1 MAVTFFIKSKAKE
14 RSSVGVSINFDGMD
28 RIVLTLPN
36 LQVNTKEWENGGM
49 KLTRGK
55 QENSY
60 IQNDLNEF
68 QNKVDRF
75 YREFRRV
82 NESNPTKVDI
92 VTYLKSDVK
101 LEDYFKPKNITLM
114 IPMIW
119 KTIKERE
126 TGAELNNGKKYQRG
140 SIDNYESMIRAFE
153 RFQKHRRKSVTNV
166 EIVTREFI
174 LGFENYLTNVENLKL
189 NTVGD
194 RLKNLKTFISLYSKR
209 GFLPHNPFIKYSI
222 KIPKEPSTS
231 IALDKDEM
239 KDMYEL
245 DLSDNP
251 QWDLIRDQ
259 FLVLCWTGL
268 RISDFSQFNSFD
280 RGDDEV
286 ITLHNEKTDT
296 EIHIPIFPMAKR
308 ILDKYDG
315 RFPKMLN
322 EQTLNEEIKEIGKL
336 VPGLNR
342 SIQIKYTKGGV
353 VIKETLKRYQLLVL
367 HCARRTLAT
376 MLVTELGTDL
386 STVCL
391 ITGHKSIKT
400 LEIYLKHNNKNA
412 LTGVINKVRAL
423 EESLI
428 PDFV

>member
-1 MAVTFFIKSKAKE
+1 MAVTFFIKSKTKE

-55 QENSY
+55 QENSF

-126 TGAELNNGKKYQRG
+126 TGAELNNGKKFQRG

-239 KDMYEL
+239 RDMYEL

-280 RGDDEV
+280 RGDEEV

-376 MLVTELGTDL
+376 MLVTELGIDL

-423 EESLI
+423 ELSL
-428 PDFV
+428 V

>member
-1 MAVTFFIKSKAKE
+1 MAVTFFIKSKTKAK
-14 RSSVGVSINFDGMD
+14 SSVGVSINFDGMD

-36 LQVNTKEWENGGM
+36 LQVSPKEWDNGGM

-82 NESNPTKVDI
+82 NESNPTKEDI
-92 VTYLKSDVK
+92 VTYLKSDTK
-101 LEDYFKPKNITLM
+101 LEDYFKPKNTILM

-126 TGAELNNGKKYQRG
+126 TGEELNNGKRFERG
-140 SIDNYESMIRAFE
+140 TIDNYESLIREFE
-153 RFQKHRRKSVTNV
+153 RFQKYRRKGITNV

-174 LGFENYLTNVENLKL
+174 LSFENYLTNVMNLKL

-194 RLKNLKTFISLYSKR
+194 RLKNLKTFLSLYTKR

-222 KIPKEPSTS
+222 KIPKEKSTS
-231 IALDKDEM
+231 IALDNEEL

-251 QWDLIRDQ
+251 QRELIRDQ

-268 RISDFSQFNSFD
+268 RISDFSQFNSFE
-280 RGDDEV
+280 RGDEEI
-286 ITLHNEKTDT
+286 ITLHNKKTST
-296 EIHIPIFPMAKR
+296 EIHIPIFPVAKR
-308 ILDKYDG
+308 ILDKYNG
-315 RFPKMLN
+315 RFPKMIN
-322 EQTLNEEIKEIGKL
+322 EQTMNEEIKEIGKL

-353 VIKETLKRYQLLVL
+353 EVKETLKRYQLLVL

-376 MLVTELGTDL
+376 KLVTELGIDL
-386 STVCL
+386 KTVCL
-391 ITGHKSIKT
+391 ITGHKSVVT
-400 LEIYLKHNNKNA
+400 LEIYLKQNNKKA
-412 LTGVINKVRAL
+412 LTGVIDKVKAL
-423 EESLI
+423 EESL
-428 PDFV
+428 VY

>member
-1 MAVTFFIKSKAKE
+1 MAVTFFIKSKTKE
-14 RSSVGVSINFDGMD
+14 KSSVGVSINFDGMD

-92 VTYLKSDVK
+92 LTYLKSDVK
-101 LEDYFKPKNITLM
+101 LEDYFKPKNTTLM

-126 TGAELNNGKKYQRG
+126 TGLELNNGKKYQRG

-153 RFQKHRRKSVTNV
+153 RFQKYRKKGITNV

-174 LGFENYLTNVENLKL
+174 LGFENYLTNIENLKL

-239 KDMYEL
+239 RDMYEL

-308 ILDKYDG
+308 ILDKYNG

-376 MLVTELGTDL
+376 MLVIELGIDL

-400 LEIYLKHNNKNA
+400 LEIYLKHNSKNA
-412 LTGVINKVRAL
+412 LAGVINKVRAL
-423 EESLI
+423 EDSL
-428 PDFV
+428 VEV

>member
-1 MAVTFFIKSKAKE
+1 MSVTFFIKSKTKE
-14 RSSVGVSINFDGMD
+14 KSSIGVSINYDGMQ

-36 LQVNTKEWENGGM
+36 LQVSPKEWENGGM
-49 KLTRGK
+49 KVTRGK
-55 QENSY
+55 HENFY

-75 YREFRRV
+75 YREFRRM
-82 NESNPTKVDI
+82 NESNPSKEDI
-92 VTYLKSDVK
+92 VTYLKSDSK
-101 LEDYFKPKNITLM
+101 LEDYFKPKNTILM

-126 TGAELNNGKKYQRG
+126 TGVELNNGKKYERG
-140 SIDNYESMIRAFE
+140 TIDNYESMIRAFE
-153 RFQKHRRKSVTNV
+153 RFEKYRKKGITNV
-166 EIVTREFI
+166 EIVTREFV
-174 LGFENYLTNVENLKL
+174 LSFENYLTNVEKLKL

-209 GFLPHNPFIKYSI
+209 GILPQNPFIKFSI

-231 IALDKDEM
+231 IALDKQ
-239 KDMYEL
+239 EL
-245 DLSDNP
+245 QDLYDLNLSDNP
-251 QWDLIRDQ
+251 HLELVRDQ

-280 RGDDEV
+280 RSSQEV
-286 ITLHNEKTDT
+286 ITLHNEKTDS

-308 ILDKYDG
+308 ILDKYNG
-315 RFPKMLN
+315 RFPRMIKEQKLN
-322 EQTLNEEIKEIGKL
+322 ESIKVIGKL

-342 SIQIKYTKGGV
+342 SIQIKYTKGGEV
-353 VIKETLKRYQLLVL
+353 VKENVKRYQLLVL

-376 MLVTELGTDL
+376 MLVTELGIDL

-412 LTGVINKVRAL
+412 LTGVINKVRAM
-423 EESLI
+423 EGS
-428 PDFV
+428 

>member
-1 MAVTFFIKSKAKE
+1 MAVTFFIKSKTKE
-14 RSSVGVSINFDGMD
+14 KSSIGVSINYDGME

-36 LQVNTKEWENGGM
+36 LQVSPKEWENGGM

-60 IQNDLNEF
+60 IQSDLNEF

-82 NESNPTKVDI
+82 NESNPTKEDI
-92 VTYLKSDVK
+92 VTYLKSDSK
-101 LEDYFKPKNITLM
+101 LEDYFKPKNTILM

-119 KTIKERE
+119 KTIKERMNGE
-126 TGAELNNGKKYQRG
+126 ELNNGKRFERG
-140 SIDNYESMIRAFE
+140 TIDNYESLIREFE
-153 RFQKHRRKSVTNV
+153 RFQKYRRKGITNV

-174 LGFENYLTNVENLKL
+174 LSFENYLTNVMNLKL

-194 RLKNLKTFISLYSKR
+194 RLKNLKTFINLYTKR
-209 GFLPHNPFIKYSI
+209 GILPHNPFIKYSI
-222 KIPKEPSTS
+222 KIPKEKSTS
-231 IALDKDEM
+231 IALDNEEL

-251 QWDLIRDQ
+251 QRELIRDQ

-280 RGDDEV
+280 KGNDDI
-286 ITLHNEKTDT
+286 ITLHNKKTGS

-308 ILDKYDG
+308 ILDKYNG
-315 RFPKMLN
+315 RFPKMVN
-322 EQTLNEEIKEIGKL
+322 EQTMNEEIKEIGKL

-342 SIQIKYTKGGV
+342 SIQVKYTKGGLE
-353 VIKETLKRYQLLVL
+353 IKETLKRYQLLVL

-376 MLVTELGTDL
+376 KLVMELGIDL
-386 STVCL
+386 KTVCL
-391 ITGHKSIKT
+391 ITGHKSIVT

-412 LTGVINKVRAL
+412 LTGVLEKVRAL
-423 EESLI
+423 EGSMIL
-428 PDFV
+428 V

>member
-1 MAVTFFIKSKAKE
+1 MAVTFFIKSKTKKKT
-14 RSSVGVSINFDGMD
+14 SVGVSINYDGME

-36 LQVNTKEWENGGM
+36 LQVSPTEWENGGM

-82 NESNPTKVDI
+82 NESNPTKQDI

-101 LEDYFKPKNITLM
+101 LEDYFKPKNTTLM

-119 KTIKERE
+119 KTIEERE
-126 TGAELNNGKKYQRG
+126 TGVELNNGKKFQRG

-153 RFQKHRRKSVTNV
+153 RFQKYRRKGITNV

-209 GFLPHNPFIKYSI
+209 GFLPHSPFIKYSI

-231 IALDKDEM
+231 IALDKDEV
-239 KDMYEL
+239 KDLYEL
-245 DLSDNP
+245 DLSYNP
-251 QWDLIRDQ
+251 LWDLVRDQ

-268 RISDFSQFNSFD
+268 RISDFSQFNAFD
-280 RGDDEV
+280 RGDEEV

-308 ILDKYDG
+308 ILDKYNG

-342 SIQIKYTKGGV
+342 AIQIKYTKGGV
-353 VIKETLKRYQLLVL
+353 VIKENLKRYQLLVL
-367 HCARRTLAT
+367 HSARRTLIT
-376 MLVTELGTDL
+376 YLVTELGIDL
-386 STVCL
+386 STVAL
-391 ITGHKSIKT
+391 ISGHKSVKT
-400 LEIYLKHNNKNA
+400 IEIYLKHNNKKA

-423 EESLI
+423 EESL
-428 PDFV
+428 VEV

>member
-1 MAVTFFIKSKAKE
+1 MSVTFFIKSKTKE
-14 RSSVGVSINFDGMD
+14 KSSIGVSINYDGMQ

-36 LQVNTKEWENGGM
+36 LQVSPKDWENGGM
-49 KLTRGK
+49 KVTRGK
-55 QENSY
+55 HENFY

-75 YREFRRV
+75 YREFRRM
-82 NESNPTKVDI
+82 NDSNPTKEDI
-92 VTYLKSDVK
+92 VTYLKSDSK
-101 LEDYFKPKNITLM
+101 LEDYFKPKNTILM

-126 TGAELNNGKKYQRG
+126 TGVELNNGKKYERG
-140 SIDNYESMIRAFE
+140 TIDNYESMIRAFE
-153 RFQKHRRKSVTNV
+153 RFEKYRKKGITNV
-166 EIVTREFI
+166 EIVTREFV
-174 LGFENYLTNVENLKL
+174 LSFENYLTNVEKLKL

-209 GFLPHNPFIKYSI
+209 GFLPHNPFIKFNI

-231 IALDKDEM
+231 IALDKQELQDL
-239 KDMYEL
+239 YEL
-245 DLSDNP
+245 NLSDNP
-251 QWDLIRDQ
+251 HLELVRDQ

-280 RGDDEV
+280 RSSQEV

-308 ILDKYDG
+308 ILDKYNG
-315 RFPKMLN
+315 RFPRMIKEQKLN
-322 EQTLNEEIKEIGKL
+322 ESIKVIGKM

-342 SIQIKYTKGGV
+342 SIQIKYTKGGEV
-353 VIKETLKRYQLLVL
+353 VKENVKRYQLLVL

-376 MLVTELGTDL
+376 MLVTELGIDL

-412 LTGVINKVRAL
+412 LTGVINKVRAM
-423 EESLI
+423 EGS
-428 PDFV
+428 

>member
-1 MAVTFFIKSKAKE
+1 
-14 RSSVGVSINFDGMD
+14 
-28 RIVLTLPN
+28 
-36 LQVNTKEWENGGM
+36 
-49 KLTRGK
+49 
-55 QENSY
+55 
-60 IQNDLNEF
+60 
-68 QNKVDRF
+68 
-75 YREFRRV
+75 
-82 NESNPTKVDI
+82 
-92 VTYLKSDVK
+92 
-101 LEDYFKPKNITLM
+101 
-114 IPMIW
+114 MIW

-126 TGAELNNGKKYQRG
+126 TGVELNNGKKFQRG

-153 RFQKHRRKSVTNV
+153 RFQKYRRKGITNV

-174 LGFENYLTNVENLKL
+174 LSFENYLTNVENLKL

-251 QWDLIRDQ
+251 LWDLVRDQ

-280 RGDDEV
+280 RGDEEV

-308 ILDKYDG
+308 ILDKYNG

-376 MLVTELGTDL
+376 MLVTELGIDL

-423 EESLI
+423 EES
-428 PDFV
+428 FKS

>member
-1 MAVTFFIKSKAKE
+1 MAVTFFIKSKTKE
-14 RSSVGVSINFDGMD
+14 KSSIGVSINFDGME

-36 LQVNTKEWENGGM
+36 LQVSPKEWENGGM

-60 IQNDLNEF
+60 IQSDLNEF

-82 NESNPTKVDI
+82 NESNPTKEDI
-92 VTYLKSDVK
+92 VTYLKSDSK
-101 LEDYFKPKNITLM
+101 LEDYFKPKNTILM

-119 KTIKERE
+119 KTIKERMNGE
-126 TGAELNNGKKYQRG
+126 ELNNGKRFERG
-140 SIDNYESMIRAFE
+140 TIDNYESLIREFE
-153 RFQKHRRKSVTNV
+153 RFQKYRRKGITNV

-174 LGFENYLTNVENLKL
+174 LSFENYLTNVMNLKL

-194 RLKNLKTFISLYSKR
+194 RLKNLKTFINLYTKR
-209 GFLPHNPFIKYSI
+209 GILPHNPFIKYSI
-222 KIPKEPSTS
+222 KIPKEKSTS
-231 IALDKDEM
+231 IALDNDELN
-239 KDMYEL
+239 DMYEL

-251 QWDLIRDQ
+251 QRELIRDQ

-280 RGDDEV
+280 KGNDEI
-286 ITLHNEKTDT
+286 ITLHNKKTGS

-308 ILDKYDG
+308 ILDKYNG
-315 RFPKMLN
+315 RFPKMVN
-322 EQTLNEEIKEIGKL
+322 EQTMNEEIKEIGKL

-342 SIQIKYTKGGV
+342 SIQIKYTKGGIE
-353 VIKETLKRYQLLVL
+353 IKETLKRYQLLVL

-376 MLVTELGTDL
+376 KLVMELGIDL
-386 STVCL
+386 KTVCL
-391 ITGHKSIKT
+391 ITGHKSIVT

-412 LTGVINKVRAL
+412 LTGVIEKVRAL
-423 EESLI
+423 EGIL
-428 PDFV
+428 V

>member
-1 MAVTFFIKSKAKE
+1 MAVTFFIKSKTKKKT
-14 RSSVGVSINFDGMD
+14 SVGVSINYDGME

-36 LQVNTKEWENGGM
+36 LQVSPNEWENGGM

-82 NESNPTKVDI
+82 NESNPTKQDI

-101 LEDYFKPKNITLM
+101 LEDYFKPKNTTLI

-126 TGAELNNGKKYQRG
+126 TGLELNNGKKFQRG
-140 SIDNYESMIRAFE
+140 SIDNYESMIRAFV
-153 RFQKHRRKSVTNV
+153 RFQKYRRKGITNV

-174 LGFENYLTNVENLKL
+174 LSFENYLTNVENLKL

-194 RLKNLKTFISLYSKR
+194 RLKNLKTFISLYTKR

-231 IALDKDEM
+231 IALDKDEL

-251 QWDLIRDQ
+251 LLDLVRDQ

-268 RISDFSQFNSFD
+268 RISDFSQFNAFD
-280 RGDDEV
+280 RGDEEV

-308 ILDKYDG
+308 ILDKYNG

-376 MLVTELGTDL
+376 MLVTELGIDL

-423 EESLI
+423 EESL
-428 PDFV
+428 VEVQ

>member
-1 MAVTFFIKSKAKE
+1 MAVTFFIKTKNKE
-14 RSSVGVSINFDGMD
+14 KSSIGVSINYDGME

-36 LQVNTKEWENGGM
+36 LQVSPKEWENGGM

-60 IQNDLNEF
+60 IQSDLNEF

-82 NESNPTKVDI
+82 NESNPTKEDI
-92 VTYLKSDVK
+92 VTYLKSDSK
-101 LEDYFKPKNITLM
+101 LEDYFKPKNTILM

-119 KTIKERE
+119 KTIKERMNGE
-126 TGAELNNGKKYQRG
+126 ELNNGKRFERG
-140 SIDNYESMIRAFE
+140 TIDNYESLIREFE
-153 RFQKHRRKSVTNV
+153 RFQKYRRKGITNV

-174 LGFENYLTNVENLKL
+174 LSFENYLTNVMNLKL

-194 RLKNLKTFISLYSKR
+194 RLKNLKTFINLYTKR
-209 GFLPHNPFIKYSI
+209 GILPHNPFIKYSI
-222 KIPKEPSTS
+222 KIPKEKSTS
-231 IALDKDEM
+231 IALDNDELN
-239 KDMYEL
+239 DMYEL
-245 DLSDNP
+245 DLSDTP
-251 QWDLIRDQ
+251 QRELIRDQ

-268 RISDFSQFNSFD
+268 RISDFSQFNSFEK
-280 RGDDEV
+280 GNDEI
-286 ITLHNEKTDT
+286 ITLHNKKTGS

-308 ILDKYDG
+308 ILDKYNG
-315 RFPKMLN
+315 RFPKMVN
-322 EQTLNEEIKEIGKL
+322 EQTMNEEIKEIGKL

-353 VIKETLKRYQLLVL
+353 EIKETLKRYQLLVL

-376 MLVTELGTDL
+376 KLVMELGIDL
-386 STVCL
+386 KTVCL
-391 ITGHKSIKT
+391 ITGHKSIVT

-412 LTGVINKVRAL
+412 LTGVIEKVRAL
-423 EESLI
+423 EGIL
-428 PDFV
+428 V

>member
-1 MAVTFFIKSKAKE
+1 MAVTFFIKSKTKE
-14 RSSVGVSINFDGMD
+14 KSSIGVSINFDGME

-36 LQVNTKEWENGGM
+36 LQVSPKEWDNGGM

-60 IQNDLNEF
+60 IQSDLNEF

-82 NESNPTKVDI
+82 NESNPTKDDI
-92 VTYLKSDVK
+92 VTYLKSDTK
-101 LEDYFKPKNITLM
+101 LEDYFKPKNTVLM

-126 TGAELNNGKKYQRG
+126 IGVELNNGKRFERG
-140 SIDNYESMIRAFE
+140 TIDNYESLIREFE
-153 RFQKHRRKSVTNV
+153 RFQKYRRKSIINV

-174 LGFENYLTNVENLKL
+174 LSFENYLTNVMNLKL

-194 RLKNLKTFISLYSKR
+194 RLKNLKTFINLYTKR
-209 GFLPHNPFIKYSI
+209 GILPHNPFIKYSI
-222 KIPKEPSTS
+222 KIPKEKSTS
-231 IALDKDEM
+231 IALDNDELN
-239 KDMYEL
+239 DMYEL

-251 QWDLIRDQ
+251 QRELIRDQ

-280 RGDDEV
+280 RGNDEI
-286 ITLHNEKTDT
+286 ITLHNKKTGS

-308 ILDKYDG
+308 ILDKYNG
-315 RFPKMLN
+315 RFPKMVN
-322 EQTLNEEIKEIGKL
+322 EQTMNEEIKEIGKL

-342 SIQIKYTKGGV
+342 SIQIKYTKGGLE
-353 VIKETLKRYQLLVL
+353 IKETLKRYQLLVL

-376 MLVTELGTDL
+376 KLVMELGIDL
-386 STVCL
+386 KTVCL
-391 ITGHKSIKT
+391 ITGHKSIVT

-412 LTGVINKVRAL
+412 LTGVIEKVRAL
-423 EESLI
+423 EGSMIL
-428 PDFV
+428 V

>member
-1 MAVTFFIKSKAKE
+1 MAVTFFIKSKTKE

-101 LEDYFKPKNITLM
+101 LEDYFKPKNTTLM

-119 KTIKERE
+119 RTIKERE
-126 TGAELNNGKKYQRG
+126 TGVELNNGKKYQRG

-153 RFQKHRRKSVTNV
+153 RFQKYRRKGITNV

-174 LGFENYLTNVENLKL
+174 LGFENYLTNIENLKL

-245 DLSDNP
+245 DLSGNP
-251 QWDLIRDQ
+251 QWDLVRDQ

-280 RGDDEV
+280 RGDEEV

-308 ILDKYDG
+308 ILDKYNG

-322 EQTLNEEIKEIGKL
+322 EQTLNEEIKKIGKL
-336 VPGLNR
+336 VHGLNR

-367 HCARRTLAT
+367 HCARRTLIT
-376 MLVTELGTDL
+376 YLVTELGIDL
-386 STVCL
+386 STVAL
-391 ITGHKSIKT
+391 ISGHKSIKT
-400 LEIYLKHNNKNA
+400 IEIYLKHNNKNA

-423 EESLI
+423 EESL
-428 PDFV
+428 VEV

>member
-1 MAVTFFIKSKAKE
+1 
-14 RSSVGVSINFDGMD
+14 MD

-82 NESNPTKVDI
+82 NESNPTKQDI

-101 LEDYFKPKNITLM
+101 LEDYFKPKNTTLM
-114 IPMIW
+114 IPLIW

-126 TGAELNNGKKYQRG
+126 TGVELNNGKKYQRG

-239 KDMYEL
+239 RDMYEL
-245 DLSDNP
+245 DLSDKP
-251 QWDLIRDQ
+251 QWDLVRDQ

-268 RISDFSQFNSFD
+268 RISDFSQFNAFD
-280 RGDDEV
+280 RGDEEV

-376 MLVTELGTDL
+376 MLVTELGIDL

-400 LEIYLKHNNKNA
+400 LEIYLKHNNKSA

>member
-1 MAVTFFIKSKAKE
+1 MAVTFFIKSKSKE
-14 RSSVGVSINFDGMD
+14 RTSVGVSINFDGMD

-101 LEDYFKPKNITLM
+101 LEDYFKPKNTTLM

-126 TGAELNNGKKYQRG
+126 TGVELNNGKKFQRG

-153 RFQKHRRKSVTNV
+153 RFQKYRRKGITNV

-174 LGFENYLTNVENLKL
+174 LGFENYLTNVENLKM

-209 GFLPHNPFIKYSI
+209 GFLPHNPFMKYSI

-251 QWDLIRDQ
+251 LWDLVRDQ

-280 RGDDEV
+280 RGEEEV

-308 ILDKYDG
+308 ILDKYNG

-322 EQTLNEEIKEIGKL
+322 EQTLNEQIKEIGKL

-342 SIQIKYTKGGV
+342 SKQIKYTKGGV

-376 MLVTELGTDL
+376 MLVTELGIDL

-423 EESLI
+423 EESL
-428 PDFV
+428 VEV

>member
-1 MAVTFFIKSKAKE
+1 MSVTFFIKSKTKE
-14 RSSVGVSINFDGMD
+14 KSSIGVSINYDGME

-36 LQVNTKEWENGGM
+36 LQVSPKEWDNGGM

-60 IQNDLNEF
+60 IQSDLNEF

-82 NESNPTKVDI
+82 NESNPTKEDI
-92 VTYLKSDVK
+92 VTYLKSDSK
-101 LEDYFKPKNITLM
+101 LEDYFKPKNTILM

-119 KTIKERE
+119 KTIKERMNGE
-126 TGAELNNGKKYQRG
+126 ELNNGKRFERG
-140 SIDNYESMIRAFE
+140 TIDNYESMIREFE
-153 RFQKHRRKSVTNV
+153 RFQKYRRKGITNV

-174 LGFENYLTNVENLKL
+174 LSFENYLTNVMNLKL

-194 RLKNLKTFISLYSKR
+194 RLKNLKTFINLYTKR
-209 GFLPHNPFIKYSI
+209 GILPHNPFIKYSI
-222 KIPKEPSTS
+222 KIPKEKSTS
-231 IALDKDEM
+231 IALDNEEL

-251 QWDLIRDQ
+251 QRELIRDQ

-280 RGDDEV
+280 RGDDEI
-286 ITLHNEKTDT
+286 ITLHNKKTGS

-308 ILDKYDG
+308 ILDKYNG
-315 RFPKMLN
+315 RFPKMVN
-322 EQTLNEEIKEIGKL
+322 EQTMNEEIKEIGKL

-342 SIQIKYTKGGV
+342 SIQIKYTKGGLE
-353 VIKETLKRYQLLVL
+353 IKETLKRHQLLVL

-376 MLVTELGTDL
+376 KLVMELGIDL
-386 STVCL
+386 KTVCL
-391 ITGHKSIKT
+391 ITGHKSIVT
-400 LEIYLKHNNKNA
+400 LEIYLKHNNKSA
-412 LTGVINKVRAL
+412 LTGVIEKVRAL
-423 EESLI
+423 EGSLA
-428 PDFV
+428 

>member
-1 MAVTFFIKSKAKE
+1 
-14 RSSVGVSINFDGMD
+14 
-28 RIVLTLPN
+28 
-36 LQVNTKEWENGGM
+36 
-49 KLTRGK
+49 
-55 QENSY
+55 
-60 IQNDLNEF
+60 
-68 QNKVDRF
+68 
-75 YREFRRV
+75 
-82 NESNPTKVDI
+82 
-92 VTYLKSDVK
+92 
-101 LEDYFKPKNITLM
+101 
-114 IPMIW
+114 
-119 KTIKERE
+119 
-126 TGAELNNGKKYQRG
+126 
-140 SIDNYESMIRAFE
+140 
-153 RFQKHRRKSVTNV
+153 
-166 EIVTREFI
+166 
-174 LGFENYLTNVENLKL
+174 
-189 NTVGD
+189 
-194 RLKNLKTFISLYSKR
+194 
-209 GFLPHNPFIKYSI
+209 
-222 KIPKEPSTS
+222 
-231 IALDKDEM
+231 M

-268 RISDFSQFNSFD
+268 RISDFSQFNAFD
-280 RGDDEV
+280 RGDEEV

-308 ILDKYDG
+308 ILDKYNG

-367 HCARRTLAT
+367 HCARRTFAT
-376 MLVTELGTDL
+376 MLVTELGIDL

-412 LTGVINKVRAL
+412 LTGVIEKVKAL
-423 EESLI
+423 EDCL
-428 PDFV
+428 D

>member
-1 MAVTFFIKSKAKE
+1 
-14 RSSVGVSINFDGMD
+14 
-28 RIVLTLPN
+28 
-36 LQVNTKEWENGGM
+36 M

-82 NESNPTKVDI
+82 NESNPTKEDI
-92 VTYLKSDVK
+92 VTYIKSDSK
-101 LEDYFKPKNITLM
+101 LEDYFKPKNTILM

-126 TGAELNNGKKYQRG
+126 TGEELNNGKRFERG
-140 SIDNYESMIRAFE
+140 TIDNYESLIREFE
-153 RFQKHRRKSVTNV
+153 RFQKYRKKGITNV

-174 LGFENYLTNVENLKL
+174 LSFENYLTNVMNLKL

-194 RLKNLKTFISLYSKR
+194 RLKNLKTFLSLYSKR

-231 IALDKDEM
+231 IALDNDEL

-245 DLSDNP
+245 NLSENP
-251 QWDLIRDQ
+251 QWELIRDQ

-280 RGDDEV
+280 RGDDEI
-286 ITLHNEKTDT
+286 ITLHNKKTST
-296 EIHIPIFPMAKR
+296 EIHIPIFPVAKR
-308 ILDKYDG
+308 ILNKYNG
-315 RFPKMLN
+315 RFPKMIN
-322 EQTLNEEIKEIGKL
+322 EQTMNEEIKEIGKL

-353 VIKETLKRYQLLVL
+353 EVKETLKRYQLLVL

-376 MLVTELGTDL
+376 KLVTELGIDL
-386 STVCL
+386 KTVCL
-391 ITGHKSIKT
+391 ITGHKSVVT
-400 LEIYLKHNNKNA
+400 LEIYLKQNNKKA
-412 LTGVINKVRAL
+412 LTGVIDKVKAL
-423 EESLI
+423 EVCYS
-428 PDFV
+428 

>member
-1 MAVTFFIKSKAKE
+1 MQ
-14 RSSVGVSINFDGMD
+14 

-36 LQVNTKEWENGGM
+36 LQVSPKEWENGGM
-49 KLTRGK
+49 KVTRGK
-55 QENSY
+55 HENFH

-75 YREFRRV
+75 YREFRRM
-82 NESNPTKVDI
+82 NESNPTKEDI
-92 VTYLKSDVK
+92 VTYLKSDTK
-101 LEDYFKPKNITLM
+101 LEDYFKPKNTILM

-126 TGAELNNGKKYQRG
+126 TGVELNNGKKYERG
-140 SIDNYESMIRAFE
+140 TIDNYESMIRAFE
-153 RFQKHRRKSVTNV
+153 RFDKYRKKGITNV
-166 EIVTREFI
+166 EIVTREFV
-174 LGFENYLTNVENLKL
+174 LSFENYLTNVEKLKL

-194 RLKNLKTFISLYSKR
+194 RLKNLKTFISLYSKQ
-209 GFLPHNPFIKYSI
+209 GILPQNPFIKFNI

-231 IALDKDEM
+231 IALDKQ
-239 KDMYEL
+239 EL
-245 DLSDNP
+245 QDLYDLNLSDNP
-251 QWDLIRDQ
+251 HLELVRDQ

-280 RGDDEV
+280 RSSQEV
-286 ITLHNEKTDT
+286 ITLHNEKTDS

-308 ILDKYDG
+308 ILDKYNG
-315 RFPKMLN
+315 RFPRMIKEQKLN
-322 EQTLNEEIKEIGKL
+322 ESIKVIGKM

-342 SIQIKYTKGGV
+342 SIQIKYTKGGEV
-353 VIKETLKRYQLLVL
+353 VKETLKRYQLLVL

-376 MLVTELGTDL
+376 MLVTELGIDL

-400 LEIYLKHNNKNA
+400 LEIYLKHNNMNT
-412 LTGVINKVRAL
+412 LTGVINKVRAM
-423 EESLI
+423 EESI
-428 PDFV
+428 

>member
-1 MAVTFFIKSKAKE
+1 MAVTFFIKSKTKE
-14 RSSVGVSINFDGMD
+14 KSSIGVSINYDGME

-36 LQVNTKEWENGGM
+36 LQVSPKEWDNGGM

-60 IQNDLNEF
+60 IQSDLNEF

-82 NESNPTKVDI
+82 NESNPTKEDI
-92 VTYLKSDVK
+92 VTYLKSDSK
-101 LEDYFKPKNITLM
+101 LEDYFKPKNTILM

-119 KTIKERE
+119 KTIKERMNGE
-126 TGAELNNGKKYQRG
+126 ELNNGKRFERG
-140 SIDNYESMIRAFE
+140 TIDNYESLIREFE
-153 RFQKHRRKSVTNV
+153 RFQKYRRKGITNV

-174 LGFENYLTNVENLKL
+174 LSFENYLTNVINLKL

-194 RLKNLKTFISLYSKR
+194 RLKNLKTFINLYTKR
-209 GFLPHNPFIKYSI
+209 GILPHNPFIKYSI
-222 KIPKEPSTS
+222 KIPKEKSTS
-231 IALDKDEM
+231 IALDNEEL

-251 QWDLIRDQ
+251 QRELIRDQ

-280 RGDDEV
+280 KGNDEI
-286 ITLHNEKTDT
+286 ITLHNKKTGS

-308 ILDKYDG
+308 ILDKYNG
-315 RFPKMLN
+315 RFPKMVN
-322 EQTLNEEIKEIGKL
+322 EQTMNEEIKEIGKL

-353 VIKETLKRYQLLVL
+353 EIKETLKRYQLLVL

-376 MLVTELGTDL
+376 KLVMELGIDL
-386 STVCL
+386 KTVCL
-391 ITGHKSIKT
+391 ITGHKSIVT

-412 LTGVINKVRAL
+412 LTGVIEKVRAL
-423 EESLI
+423 EGIL
-428 PDFV
+428 V

>member
-1 MAVTFFIKSKAKE
+1 MAVTFFIKSKTKK
-14 RSSVGVSINFDGMD
+14 RTSVGVSINYDGIE

-36 LQVNTKEWENGGM
+36 LQVSPKEWENGGM

-75 YREFRRV
+75 YREFRRL
-82 NESNPTKVDI
+82 NESNPTKQDI
-92 VTYLKSDVK
+92 ATYLKSDVK
-101 LEDYFKPKNITLM
+101 LEDYFKPKNTTLM

-126 TGAELNNGKKYQRG
+126 TGVELNHGKKFQRG

-153 RFQKHRRKSVTNV
+153 RFQKYRRKAITNV

-174 LGFENYLTNVENLKL
+174 LSFENYLTNMENLKL

-194 RLKNLKTFISLYSKR
+194 RLKNLKTFISLYYTR
-209 GFLPHNPFIKYSI
+209 GFLPHNPFIKFSI

-231 IALDKDEM
+231 IALEKDELNY
-239 KDMYEL
+239 MYEL

-251 QWDLIRDQ
+251 LWDLVRDQ

-280 RGDDEV
+280 RGDEEV

-308 ILDKYDG
+308 ILDKYNG

-376 MLVTELGTDL
+376 MLVTELGIDL

-423 EESLI
+423 EESL
-428 PDFV
+428 V

>member
-1 MAVTFFIKSKAKE
+1 MAVTFFIKSKTKE

-55 QENSY
+55 QENSF

-126 TGAELNNGKKYQRG
+126 TGAELNNGKKFQRG

-239 KDMYEL
+239 RDMYEL

-280 RGDDEV
+280 RGDEEV

-376 MLVTELGTDL
+376 MLVTELGIDL

-412 LTGVINKVRAL
+412 LTGVIKKVRAL
-423 EESLI
+423 EESL
-428 PDFV
+428 V

>member
-1 MAVTFFIKSKAKE
+1 MAVTFFIKTKTKE
-14 RSSVGVSINFDGMD
+14 KSSIGVSINYDGME

-36 LQVNTKEWENGGM
+36 LQVSPKEWDNGGM

-55 QENSY
+55 HENSY
-60 IQNDLNEF
+60 IQSDLNEF

-82 NESNPTKVDI
+82 NESNPTKEDI
-92 VTYLKSDVK
+92 VTYLKSDTK
-101 LEDYFKPKNITLM
+101 LEDYFKPKNTTLM

-126 TGAELNNGKKYQRG
+126 TGVELNNGKKFERG
-140 SIDNYESMIRAFE
+140 TIDNYESMIRAFE
-153 RFQKHRRKSVTNV
+153 RFQKYRRKGITNV

-174 LGFENYLTNVENLKL
+174 LSFENYLTNVEKLRL

-209 GFLPHNPFIKYSI
+209 GFLPHNPYIKYSI

-231 IALDKDEM
+231 IALDKDEL

-245 DLSDNP
+245 NLSDNP
-251 QWDLIRDQ
+251 QRDLIRDQ

-268 RISDFSQFNSFD
+268 RISDFAQFNSFD
-280 RGDDEV
+280 RGEEEI
-286 ITLHNEKTDT
+286 ITLHNEKTDA

-308 ILDKYDG
+308 ILDKYNG
-315 RFPKMLN
+315 RFPKMVN
-322 EQTLNEEIKEIGKL
+322 EQTMNEEIKEIGKM

-353 VIKETLKRYQLLVL
+353 VVKETLKRYQLLVL

-376 MLVTELGTDL
+376 KLVTELGIDL
-386 STVCL
+386 KTVCL
-391 ITGHKSIKT
+391 ITGHKSIVT

-412 LTGVINKVRAL
+412 LTGVIDKVKAL
-423 EESLI
+423 ESLVDI
-428 PDFV
+428 E

>member
-1 MAVTFFIKSKAKE
+1 MSVTFFIKSKTKE
-14 RSSVGVSINFDGMD
+14 KSSIGVSINYGGMT

-36 LQVNTKEWENGGM
+36 LQVSPKEWENGGM
-49 KLTRGK
+49 KVTRGK
-55 QENSY
+55 HENFY

-75 YREFRRV
+75 YREFRRM
-82 NESNPTKVDI
+82 NESNPTKEDI
-92 VTYLKSDVK
+92 VTYLKSDTK
-101 LEDYFKPKNITLM
+101 LEEYFKPKNTILM

-126 TGAELNNGKKYQRG
+126 TGVELNNGKKYERG
-140 SIDNYESMIRAFE
+140 TIDNYESMIRAFE
-153 RFQKHRRKSVTNV
+153 RFEKFRKKGITNV
-166 EIVTREFI
+166 EIVTREFV
-174 LGFENYLTNVENLKL
+174 LSFENYLTNVEKLRL

-209 GFLPHNPFIKYSI
+209 GILPQNPFIKFNI

-231 IALDKDEM
+231 IALDKQ
-239 KDMYEL
+239 EL
-245 DLSDNP
+245 QDLYDLHLSDNP
-251 QWDLIRDQ
+251 HLELVRDQ

-280 RGDDEV
+280 RSSQEV
-286 ITLHNEKTDT
+286 ITLHNEKTDS

-308 ILDKYDG
+308 ILDKYNG
-315 RFPKMLN
+315 RFPRMIKEQKLN
-322 EQTLNEEIKEIGKL
+322 ESIKVIGKM

-342 SIQIKYTKGGV
+342 SIQIKYTKGGE
-353 VIKETLKRYQLLVL
+353 VIKENVKRYQLLVL

-376 MLVTELGTDL
+376 MLVTELGIDL

-412 LTGVINKVRAL
+412 LTGVINKVRAM
-423 EESLI
+423 EVSL
-428 PDFV
+428 VY

>member
-1 MAVTFFIKSKAKE
+1 MAVTFFIKSKTKAK
-14 RSSVGVSINFDGMD
+14 SSVGVSINFDGMD

-36 LQVNTKEWENGGM
+36 LQVSPKEWDNGGM

-68 QNKVDRF
+68 QNKIDRF

-82 NESNPTKVDI
+82 NESNPTKKDI
-92 VTYLKSDVK
+92 VTYLKSDTK
-101 LEDYFKPKNITLM
+101 LEDYFKPKNTILM

-126 TGAELNNGKKYQRG
+126 TGVELNNGKRFERG
-140 SIDNYESMIRAFE
+140 TIDNYESLIREFE
-153 RFQKHRRKSVTNV
+153 RFQKYRKKGITNV

-174 LGFENYLTNVENLKL
+174 LSFENYLTNVMNLKL

-194 RLKNLKTFISLYSKR
+194 RLKNLKTFLSLYSKR
-209 GFLPHNPFIKYSI
+209 GFLPQNPFIKFSI
-222 KIPKEPSTS
+222 KIPKEKSTS
-231 IALDKDEM
+231 IALDNDEL

-251 QWDLIRDQ
+251 QRDLIRDQ

-280 RGDDEV
+280 RGDDEI
-286 ITLHNEKTDT
+286 ITLHNKKTGS
-296 EIHIPIFPMAKR
+296 EIHIPIFPVAKR
-308 ILDKYDG
+308 ILDKYNG
-315 RFPKMLN
+315 RFPKMIN
-322 EQTLNEEIKEIGKL
+322 EQTMNEEIKEIGKL

-353 VIKETLKRYQLLVL
+353 EVKETLKRYQLLVL

-376 MLVTELGTDL
+376 KLVTELGIDL
-386 STVCL
+386 KTVCL
-391 ITGHKSIKT
+391 ITGHKSVVT
-400 LEIYLKHNNKNA
+400 LEIYLKQNNKKA
-412 LTGVINKVRAL
+412 LTGVIDKVKAL
-423 EESLI
+423 EESL
-428 PDFV
+428 VY